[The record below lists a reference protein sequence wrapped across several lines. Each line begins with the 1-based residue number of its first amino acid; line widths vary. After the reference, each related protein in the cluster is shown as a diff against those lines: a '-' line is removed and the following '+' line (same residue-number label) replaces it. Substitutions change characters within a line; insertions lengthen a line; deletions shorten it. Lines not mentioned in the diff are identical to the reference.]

1 MRATKLLGA
10 LFLIAGFFTL
20 TRGNGWQVGYILG
33 GLALAFVG
41 LLLTTRVSVRRLPAP
56 HVGRT
61 EGASPLPQKVR
72 VRA

>member
-20 TRGNGWQVGYILG
+20 TRGNGWQVAYIMA

-41 LLLTTRVSVRRLPAP
+41 LLLTTRLPARRLPAP
-56 HVGRT
+56 DLPGRR
-61 EGASPLPQKVR
+61 SR
-72 VRA
+72 